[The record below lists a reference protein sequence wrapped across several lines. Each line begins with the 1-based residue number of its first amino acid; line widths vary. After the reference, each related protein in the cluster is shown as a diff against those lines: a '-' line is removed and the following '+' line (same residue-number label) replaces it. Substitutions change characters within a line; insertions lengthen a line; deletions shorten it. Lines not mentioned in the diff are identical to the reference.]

1 MIYVVA
7 QQHPTLPEVSM
18 FTTKS
23 KADADQYQA
32 IGWTVLEIEE
42 PVQPAAKPG
51 RTNSG
56 DETGGTVK
64 RFGFDISNGKSDII
78 PATNGAYVYYDDY
91 LALHRKLEP
100 QSALID
106 AELPE
111 LPRPDRNAWPHGF
124 HDLYTAQQMRDYTQQ
139 AAAPILAKLATQVAL
154 VEKCMVAMNENADK
168 GEKAEAEVG
177 RLVRKLA
184 LDREEFKSEHDR
196 LKAQRVQPDPLSD
209 RHAAELKALSML
221 LRNMEGPVTLSA
233 KKIAIAEAIEAAV
246 RMGGA
251 R

>member
-18 FTTKS
+18 FTAES
-23 KADADQYQA
+23 VAVAQAYQSA
-32 IGWTVLEIEE
+32 GWTVLEIDV
-42 PVQPAAKPG
+42 PPDLRGRLAA
-51 RTNSG
+51 
-56 DETGGTVK
+56 
-64 RFGFDISNGKSDII
+64 
-78 PATNGAYVYYDDY
+78 
-91 LALHRKLEP
+91 
-100 QSALID
+100 
-106 AELPE
+106 
-111 LPRPDRNAWPHGF
+111 
-124 HDLYTAQQMRDYTQQ
+124 Q
-139 AAAPILAKLATQVAL
+139 AAV
-154 VEKCMVAMNENADK
+154 VEKCMVAMNENADR

-184 LDREEFKSEHDR
+184 LEREEFKAELDR

-246 RMGGA
+246 RTGGA
-251 R
+251 G